1 MSKPH
6 AAHAPFAARMVPPQ
20 TGMMPIIAKC
30 EACGRFAFGV
40 IETTQPA
47 LVGQKATSR
56 LLGTEC
62 PWCLTITQHPTA
74 DTTERLYLPLDMA
87 TQVRTALTTAAP
99 ATDSASGEGLIDSGE
114 NDAKPEAEGTEAAE
128 ARGDA

>member
-20 TGMMPIIAKC
+20 TGMMLIIAMC
-30 EACGRFAFGV
+30 EACGRMAFGV

-62 PWCLTITQHPTA
+62 PWCLTITQHPTP

-87 TQVRTALTTAAP
+87 EQVRRALTAEGAG
-99 ATDSASGEGLIDSGE
+99 TDS
-114 NDAKPEAEGTEAAE
+114 EAAE
-128 ARGDA
+128 GNVIASAEEETGAEASAGRGEA